1 VSRTIRIVSGNATDL
16 PAWGLA
22 GEPDPVRAPDWPA
35 PLTRGWAFGDGSG
48 EGVRVAVLDSGIE
61 DGHPLVG
68 QLEQAV
74 TVERDENGELNVIPD
89 TEGDVSGHGTA
100 CAGIIRSLAPGARLS
115 SVRVLG
121 AEVTGSGQVLLA
133 GLRWALEDRI
143 DVVNLSLSTR
153 KPEIAVQLRELVDQA
168 YFQRSLVVAAAHN
181 LAVTSYPWRFASVL
195 SVASHP
201 EPDGQA
207 FYVNPSPPV
216 EFYARGVEVEI
227 AWPGGGVITATGNSF
242 ATPHLAGLCARVLGA
257 HPGLTPSQVH
267 AVLSSVA
274 TNVDAA

>member
-1 VSRTIRIVSGNATDL
+1 M
-16 PAWGLA
+16 PAWGLT
-22 GEPDPVRAPDWPA
+22 GEPEPVRAPDWPA
-35 PLTRGWAFGDGSG
+35 PLTRSWAFGDGSG

-61 DGHPLVG
+61 ESHPLVG
-68 QLEQAV
+68 RLDQAV
-74 TVERDENGELNVIPD
+74 VVRRGPDGELVVEPD
-89 TEGDVSGHGTA
+89 SEGDVSGHGTA
-100 CAGIIRSLAPGARLS
+100 CAGIIRSLAPGVRLT

-121 AEVTGSGQVLLA
+121 AEVTGSGPVLLA
-133 GLRWALEDRI
+133 GLHWALDQGIE
-143 DVVNLSLSTR
+143 VVNLSLSTR
-153 KPEIAVQLRELVDQA
+153 KPEIAAALRELVDRA

-181 LAVTSYPWRFASVL
+181 LAVESYPWRFASVL

-201 EPDGQA
+201 ERDGQA

-257 HPGLTPSQVH
+257 HPGMTPAQVQV
-267 AVLSSVA
+267 VLSSVA
-274 TNVDAA
+274 TNVEAA